1 MQSSFELMTKE
12 QSLTTSKMADV
23 LYTNKNL
30 VLVNQTLKN
39 DNIVQAANVTSLI
52 NEKHA
57 LSELYKQ
64 AKSQINE
71 TNKSEDGLNDKI
83 NNLTLINDDL
93 QAKLDQQY
101 ALNLTLKNANDSFY
115 DMNQNSS
122 DQLERS
128 LN

>member
-1 MQSSFELMTKE
+1 
-12 QSLTTSKMADV
+12 
-23 LYTNKNL
+23 
-30 VLVNQTLKN
+30 
-39 DNIVQAANVTSLI
+39 VTSLI

-93 QAKLDQQY
+93 KAKLDQQY